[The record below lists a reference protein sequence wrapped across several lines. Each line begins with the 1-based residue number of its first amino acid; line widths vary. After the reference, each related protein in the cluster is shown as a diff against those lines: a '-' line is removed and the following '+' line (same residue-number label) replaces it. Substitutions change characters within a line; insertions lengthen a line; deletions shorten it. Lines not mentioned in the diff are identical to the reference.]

1 MMQVKDPRSPRIKK
15 HSYREMLCVLICG
28 FLAGKMN
35 VHKICTWAQGHL
47 PFLRKNLRLTGGI
60 ASEATFS
67 RMLASIDEYELAE
80 LFMTWVAEILRLK
93 GIHVVIDGKALRAAA
108 EKNENKKPPYVLN
121 ALDAATKLVIAQ
133 LPIMDKSCEK
143 SRIPDLLS
151 YLCDSSTDETFTIDA
166 IGTDDEIMR
175 KINENGCSFVFTLKK
190 NNPAKYEEAIDVFR
204 DFIREEDKKKRNP
217 PSLGEE
223 RVDIYD
229 DYQSMITL
237 ERNRDRYECRIY
249 KVCYDMNLFS
259 NIQTV
264 CPYVVGVGYVRRIR
278 IKIQKNKFGE
288 DITPPIRETIQ
299 KLLDTEHQPDDD
311 VDASDQEIGI
321 ALNRVMT
328 VQEMAHTIRDHWR
341 IENSLHYVLDMDMLE
356 DKSTNRK
363 GKNNLALIRKI
374 VYNIVRL
381 SMLEEGLSDSFTDA
395 LDTFNDPEHRY
406 RKICRYVFSG
416 IPSLY

>member
-1 MMQVKDPRSPRIKK
+1 
-15 HSYREMLCVLICG
+15 MLCVLICG

-47 PFLRKNLRLTGGI
+47 QFLRKNLRLTGGI

>member
-15 HSYREMLCVLICG
+15 HSYGEMLCVLICG

-204 DFIREEDKKKRNP
+204 DFIREEDKKKRDP

-381 SMLEEGLSDSFTDA
+381 SMLEEELSDSFTDA

>member
-1 MMQVKDPRSPRIKK
+1 
-15 HSYREMLCVLICG
+15 MLCVLICG

-264 CPYVVGVGYVRRIR
+264 CPYVVGVGYVERIR

>member
-1 MMQVKDPRSPRIKK
+1 
-15 HSYREMLCVLICG
+15 MLCVLICG

-35 VHKICTWAQGHL
+35 VHKICVWARGQL
-47 PFLRKNLRLTGGI
+47 PFLRKNLKLTGGI

-67 RMLASIDEYELAE
+67 RMLASIDEYEFAE

-108 EKNENKKPPYVLN
+108 QKNRSKKTPYVLN
-121 ALDAATKLVIAQ
+121 ALDAASKLVIAQ
-133 LPIMDKSCEK
+133 LPIVDKSCEE
-143 SRIPDLLS
+143 SRIPLLLS
-151 YLCDSSTDETFTIDA
+151 YLCDRSTNETITIDA
-166 IGTDDEIMR
+166 IGTDDKIMST
-175 KINENGCSFVFTLKK
+175 INNGGCSFVLTLKK
-190 NNPAKYEEAIDVFR
+190 NNPVKYEEAIDVFR
-204 DFIREEDKKKRNP
+204 DFIREEDKEKRNP

-237 ERNRDRYECRIY
+237 ERNRDRYECRIC
-249 KVCYDMNLFS
+249 KVCYEMDLFS
-259 NIQTV
+259 NIQSM

-278 IKIQKNKFGE
+278 IKIQKNAAGE
-288 DITPPIRETIQ
+288 DITPPLKETIQ

-321 ALNRVMT
+321 VLNRVMP

-356 DKSTNRK
+356 DRSTNRK
-363 GKNNLALIRKI
+363 GKDNLALIRKI

-381 SMLEEGLSDSFTDA
+381 SMQAEGLGESFTDA
-395 LDTFNDPEHRY
+395 LDTFNDPGHRY

>member
-1 MMQVKDPRSPRIKK
+1 
-15 HSYREMLCVLICG
+15 MLCVLICG

-311 VDASDQEIGI
+311 VDASDQECK
-321 ALNRVMT
+321 R
-328 VQEMAHTIRDHWR
+328 
-341 IENSLHYVLDMDMLE
+341 
-356 DKSTNRK
+356 
-363 GKNNLALIRKI
+363 
-374 VYNIVRL
+374 
-381 SMLEEGLSDSFTDA
+381 
-395 LDTFNDPEHRY
+395 
-406 RKICRYVFSG
+406 
-416 IPSLY
+416 

>member
-1 MMQVKDPRSPRIKK
+1 
-15 HSYREMLCVLICG
+15 MLCVLICG

>member
-264 CPYVVGVGYVRRIR
+264 CPYVVGVGYVERIR

-374 VYNIVRL
+374 VYNTRTSKLRTIAWNP
-381 SMLEEGLSDSFTDA
+381 MIPG
-395 LDTFNDPEHRY
+395 
-406 RKICRYVFSG
+406 KIIG
-416 IPSLY
+416 

>member
-1 MMQVKDPRSPRIKK
+1 
-15 HSYREMLCVLICG
+15 
-28 FLAGKMN
+28 MN

-237 ERNRDRYECRIY
+237 ERNRDRYECR
-249 KVCYDMNLFS
+249 
-259 NIQTV
+259 
-264 CPYVVGVGYVRRIR
+264 
-278 IKIQKNKFGE
+278 
-288 DITPPIRETIQ
+288 
-299 KLLDTEHQPDDD
+299 
-311 VDASDQEIGI
+311 
-321 ALNRVMT
+321 
-328 VQEMAHTIRDHWR
+328 
-341 IENSLHYVLDMDMLE
+341 
-356 DKSTNRK
+356 
-363 GKNNLALIRKI
+363 
-374 VYNIVRL
+374 
-381 SMLEEGLSDSFTDA
+381 
-395 LDTFNDPEHRY
+395 
-406 RKICRYVFSG
+406 
-416 IPSLY
+416 